1 MRNKYVTKCLSVLT
15 ACAITLQVPVT
26 AYATDYNSVLRALP
40 SAGVGYHFAAEQVS
54 LSTIKQEVSQVPSG
68 GSAGVSTAVA
78 SNGGV
83 VTEPNK
89 LPAGLTAS
97 VLTARE
103 NAETREAAK
112 AQEQEIVD
120 VHTVS
125 GSGALTSLAAQEV
138 LNAQAADGTA
148 EQATTQ
154 TADAAAQTTAEQA
167 ATQTAEQTTA
177 QTTEQT
183 TTQTADAA
191 TAQTETQTQTEGVL
205 GATKLPSS
213 GTVIARVSDFVNVRE
228 QPDVYSEAVGKM
240 HANAVGN
247 LLETVAGGEWAL
259 VESGNVRGYV
269 KSEFLVFGAEAD
281 AMLDSVATTIATVTA
296 DELNVR
302 ASSST
307 DSEIYARVSNGEK
320 LTVVEELD
328 EWVRV
333 AINGEEGYLFKEYV
347 SLVNDYVRAESR
359 EEEAARIARA
369 SELEQERIQT
379 LAQEAKQESSTPS
392 EDRTYQSA
400 ENYVTSYSDKGSA
413 VVAFAL
419 QFVGNPYVWGGTSLT
434 HGCDCSGFTMSVYDN
449 FGVKISHASD
459 AQAYVGYP
467 VDGLENAM
475 PGDIISYPGHV
486 ALYMG
491 DGQIVHASHPGVGII
506 VSSAYYT
513 PAIAVRRIFID

>member
-1 MRNKYVTKCLSVLT
+1 MRNKYVTKCLSALT
-15 ACAITLQVPVT
+15 ACAIALQVPVT

-54 LSTIKQEVSQVPSG
+54 LSSIKQEVATVPSG

-97 VLTARE
+97 VTTVRE

-112 AQEQEIVD
+112 VQEPEIVE

-125 GSGALTSLAAQEV
+125 ESGALTSLAAQEV
-138 LNAQAADGTA
+138 LNAQAADETA
-148 EQATTQ
+148 EQTT
-154 TADAAAQTTAEQA
+154 
-167 ATQTAEQTTA
+167 TQTAEQTA
-177 QTTEQT
+177 EQT
-183 TTQTADAA
+183 TTQTADDAE
-191 TAQTETQTQTEGVL
+191 QTTEQTTEQAPTEGVL
-205 GATKLPSS
+205 GATKLPES

-259 VESGNVRGYV
+259 VESGNVKGYV

-333 AINGEEGYLFKEYV
+333 AINGEEGYLFKDYV

-413 VVAFAL
+413 VIAFAL

-434 HGCDCSGFTMSVYDN
+434 HGCDCSGFTMSVYEN

>member
-1 MRNKYVTKCLSVLT
+1 MRNKYVTKCLSALT
-15 ACAITLQVPVT
+15 ACAIALQVPVT

-54 LSTIKQEVSQVPSG
+54 LSSIKQEVSSVPSG

-97 VLTARE
+97 VATVRE

-112 AQEQEIVD
+112 VQEQEIVE

-125 GSGALTSLAAQEV
+125 GNGALTSLAAQEV
-138 LNAQAADGTA
+138 LNAQEQAQTA
-148 EQATTQ
+148 EDTTG
-154 TADAAAQTTAEQA
+154 T
-167 ATQTAEQTTA
+167 TAEQTTGQTEDQTTA
-177 QTTEQT
+177 ETAEQTTEQ
-183 TTQTADAA
+183 APA
-191 TAQTETQTQTEGVL
+191 EGAP
-205 GATKLPSS
+205 GATKLPES
-213 GTVIARVSDFVNVRE
+213 GTVIAHVSDFVNVRE

-259 VESGNVRGYV
+259 VESGNVKGYV
-269 KSEFLVFGAEAD
+269 KSEFLLIGAEAD

-333 AINGEEGYLFKEYV
+333 AINGEEGYLFKDYV
-347 SLVNDYVRAESR
+347 SLVDDYVRAESR

-369 SELEQERIQT
+369 SELEQERIQA
-379 LAQEAKQESSTPS
+379 LAQEAKQESKTPS
-392 EDRTYQSA
+392 EDRTYESA
-400 ENYVTSYSDKGSA
+400 ENFVTSYSDKGSA
-413 VVAFAL
+413 VIAFAL
-419 QFVGNPYVWGGTSLT
+419 QLVGNPYVWGGTSLT

>member
-1 MRNKYVTKCLSVLT
+1 HNDM
-15 ACAITLQVPVT
+15 AG
-26 AYATDYNSVLRALP
+26 DDLP
-40 SAGVGYHFAAEQVS
+40 EKFKGKSYTFDDLLAEANDEG
-54 LSTIKQEVSQVPSG
+54 EV
-68 GSAGVSTAVA
+68 
-78 SNGGV
+78 
-83 VTEPNK
+83 
-89 LPAGLTAS
+89 
-97 VLTARE
+97 
-103 NAETREAAK
+103 
-112 AQEQEIVD
+112 D
-120 VHTVS
+120 
-125 GSGALTSLAAQEV
+125 SLAAQEV
-138 LNAQAADGTA
+138 LNAQAADETA
-148 EQATTQ
+148 EQT
-154 TADAAAQTTAEQA
+154 
-167 ATQTAEQTTA
+167 ATQTAEQTT
-177 QTTEQT
+177 E
-183 TTQTADAA
+183 QTADDAEQ
-191 TAQTETQTQTEGVL
+191 TAEQQETQTEGL
-205 GATKLPSS
+205 SGASALPSS

-259 VESGNVRGYV
+259 VESGNVKGYV

-333 AINGEEGYLFKEYV
+333 AINGEEGYLFKDYV
-347 SLVNDYVRAESR
+347 NLVNDYVRAESR

-379 LAQEAKQESSTPS
+379 LAQEAKQESKTPS

>member
-1 MRNKYVTKCLSVLT
+1 MRNKYVTKCLSALT
-15 ACAITLQVPVT
+15 ACAIALQVPVT

-54 LSTIKQEVSQVPSG
+54 LSSIKQEVATVPSG

-138 LNAQAADGTA
+138 LNAQAADETA
-148 EQATTQ
+148 EQTT
-154 TADAAAQTTAEQA
+154 
-167 ATQTAEQTTA
+167 TQTAEQTTTQTA
-177 QTTEQT
+177 EQTTEQT
-183 TTQTADAA
+183 ADDAEQTAE
-191 TAQTETQTQTEGVL
+191 QQETQTEGL
-205 GATKLPSS
+205 SGASALPSS

-259 VESGNVRGYV
+259 VESGNVKGYV

-333 AINGEEGYLFKEYV
+333 AINGEEGYLFKDYV
-347 SLVNDYVRAESR
+347 NLVNDYVRAESR

-379 LAQEAKQESSTPS
+379 LAQEAKQESKTPS

-434 HGCDCSGFTMSVYDN
+434 HGCDCSGFTMSVYEN

-486 ALYMG
+486 ALYIG

-513 PAIAVRRIFID
+513 PAIAVRRIFI

>member
-1 MRNKYVTKCLSVLT
+1 MRNKCVTKCLSALT
-15 ACAITLQVPVT
+15 ACAIALQVPVT

-54 LSTIKQEVSQVPSG
+54 LSSIKQEVSQVPSG

-148 EQATTQ
+148 EQTTQ
-154 TADAAAQTTAEQA
+154 TADAVTEQTTA
-167 ATQTAEQTTA
+167 QTAEQTTA
-177 QTTEQT
+177 QTTDQT

-191 TAQTETQTQTEGVL
+191 TAQTETQTEGVL

-281 AMLDSVATTIATVTA
+281 AMLDSIATTIATVTA

-369 SELEQERIQT
+369 SELEQERIQA
-379 LAQEAKQESSTPS
+379 LAQEAKQESSTPT
-392 EDRTYQSA
+392 EERTYQSA